1 MSFNINVSYPGGKK
15 VDAHFDGFTVHTD
28 QKVKDGGDGSAPP
41 PFDLFFVSLA
51 TCAGIYAL
59 EFCHSRKINTEG
71 LALKLVADKGEG
83 SKLFDQISLALTLPE
98 GFPEKYRTA
107 IVRSVEL
114 CTVKR
119 HIQAELNFK
128 VDVEN

>member
-1 MSFNINVSYPGGKK
+1 MSFNINVSYPGGKR

-28 QKVKDGGDGSAPP
+28 QNVEDGGEGSAPE
-41 PFDLFFVSLA
+41 PFDLFFISLA
-51 TCAGIYAL
+51 TCAGAYAL
-59 EFCHSRKINTEG
+59 EFCLSRKIETEG
-71 LALKLVADKGEG
+71 LTLKLAADKGEG
-83 SKLFDQISLALTLPE
+83 SKLFDRITLALTLPE

-114 CTVKR
+114 CTVKK